1 MVYVP
6 HAPFFLSEPDAPA
19 IEIRDAAHAYLAS
32 GLCPLPAVRN
42 GSSKRPAVD
51 WKRYR
56 SQRPTFIELEDLFHE
71 RGNAICLVCGA
82 ASHHLEVIDF
92 DLGSAAFD
100 AWQEAVDAEAG
111 SLLDRVVVET
121 TPSGGRHVIYRCMAP
136 VAGNLKL
143 AQRRLKD
150 GSIATLIET
159 RGEGGVCLV
168 DPSPGYRIVQGD
180 LTDVTI
186 LTPRERD
193 VLLRCAAELNEV
205 EAQPTAPPFTHD
217 PTTADRPGDN
227 FNREGDVRDVL
238 HRHGWRLDQGGE
250 NEHWTRPGKGGGT
263 SATLKDRVFYV
274 FSSNAAPFEPGTPYS
289 PFAVLTLLEHGGDFA
304 AAARALGGKRSPATP
319 PAHTQAVSATAPEP
333 AFRWAGC
340 LSRDFPR
347 LRRPLIDGLLREGET
362 MNIIAAPKTGKSW
375 LTIDLALAV
384 ATGGLWLGAYRAE
397 RSPALILDNE
407 LHAETSAH
415 RIPKVADAR
424 GLRLRDYA
432 DSVAVDNLRGR
443 LTDIHSLGSYFESI
457 REGGFKLIILDAF
470 YRFLPRDTEEND
482 NAAMAGIYNAL
493 DRYAHDLGC
502 CFVLVHHAS
511 KGAQANKSVTDVG
524 AGAGSQSRATDTHL
538 VLRPHEEDGCV
549 VLDAAVR
556 SWPPVEPRGLR
567 WDFPIWT
574 LDETLDPS
582 RLQTPSRRRSRRG
595 EEGEE
600 KPTARTWTPADFAE
614 QFLTDTPM
622 LRDQVLLAAECG
634 GLSKSKA
641 ESLLKVAIEERL
653 VERRVDGP
661 CVPHRFARMRHQ
673 PLLGNTG

>member
-1 MVYVP
+1 MP

-19 IEIRDAAHAYLAS
+19 IEIRDAAHAYLGS
-32 GLCPLPAVRN
+32 GLCPLPAIHN

-51 WKRYR
+51 WKRYQ
-56 SQRPTFIELEDLFHE
+56 SQRPTFVELEGLFHE
-71 RGNAICLVCGA
+71 RGNALCLVCGA

-92 DLGSAAFD
+92 DLGGAAFD
-100 AWQEAVDAEAG
+100 AWQEAVEAEAG

-121 TPSGGRHVIYRCMAP
+121 TPSGGRHVLYRCMAP
-136 VAGNLKL
+136 VSGNLKL
-143 AQRRLKD
+143 AQRRLED
-150 GSIATLIET
+150 GSTATVIET

-205 EAQPTAPPFTHD
+205 EAKPTAPPVTHD
-217 PTTADRPGDN
+217 PTTAERPGDI

-238 HRHGWRLDQGGE
+238 DRHGWRLDRGGE

-274 FSSNAAPFEPGTPYS
+274 FSSNAAPFEPGTPYG
-289 PFAVLTLLEHGGDFA
+289 PFAVYALLEHGGDFA
-304 AAARALGGKRSPATP
+304 AAARALGGEHSPARP
-319 PAHTQAVSATAPEP
+319 PAHMQAVAGPVPEP
-333 AFRWAGC
+333 AFCWAGS

-347 LRRPLIDGLLREGET
+347 LRTPLIDGLLREGET

-384 ATGGLWLGAYRAE
+384 ATGGWWLGAYRAE
-397 RSPALILDNE
+397 RSPVLILDNE

-415 RIPKVADAR
+415 RIPQVAEAR
-424 GLRLRDYA
+424 GLKRRDYA

-443 LTDIHSLGSYFESI
+443 LTDIHSLGGYFESI
-457 REGGFKLIILDAF
+457 RGDGFKLIILDAF

-482 NAAMAGIYNAL
+482 NAAMAGIYNTL
-493 DRYAHDLGC
+493 DRYAHELGC

-556 SWPPVEPRGLR
+556 SWPPIEPLGLR

-582 RLQTPSRRRSRRG
+582 RLQRSSRRSSRRG
-595 EEGEE
+595 DENEE
-600 KPTARTWTPADFAE
+600 KPAARIWTPAEFTE

-622 LRDQVLLAAECG
+622 LRDQVLLAAERG

-641 ESLLKVAIEERL
+641 ESLLKVAIEEQL

-661 CVPHRFARMRHQ
+661 SAPHRFARMRHQ
-673 PLLGNTG
+673 PLLGSTG